1 MFATSFKNVLLY
13 DQLSCQLRVEGLPD
27 LSAGQSGDQV
37 GILTGWTLR
46 WAGRP
51 ELEGERDHLEA
62 LLAAVLPYARNLVS
76 GLARP
81 CGPTQGPIWIA
92 PAENGGHTLHLVS
105 RQEGNPTLD
114 VPLDDAE
121 LADLVRVLD
130 QMRTDP
136 RNHLALVAPP
146 LRPLKARELIRRI
159 PLRRRLVPPL
169 GGMAALTLAGA
180 LAFLVPPPSPSPRR
194 GAEASPAARP
204 ADRSAPRSTTPLIPP
219 GTTPVGGQP

>member
-27 LSAGQSGDQV
+27 LSAGQSGDAL

-46 WAGRP
+46 WPGRP

-62 LLAAVLPYARNLVS
+62 LMAAVLPYARDQVS

-81 CGPTQGPIWIA
+81 SGPSQGPIWIA
-92 PAENGGHTLHLVS
+92 PAGEGAHTLHLLS

-130 QMRTDP
+130 QLRLDP
-136 RNHLALVAPP
+136 RNQLALAAPS
-146 LRPLKARELIRRI
+146 LRPLKARELIRRV
-159 PLRRRLVPPL
+159 PLHRRLVAPL
-169 GGMAALTLAGA
+169 GGAAALALAGI
-180 LAFLVPPPSPSPRR
+180 LAFLVPPPNPSPRR
-194 GAEASPAARP
+194 AAEASPAARP
-204 ADRSAPRSTTPLIPP
+204 SERSAPA
-219 GTTPVGGQP
+219 QPSGSRPAGSQR

>member
-27 LSAGQSGDQV
+27 LSAGQSGDDV
-37 GILTGWTLR
+37 GILTGWSLR

-76 GLARP
+76 DLARSS
-81 CGPTQGPIWIA
+81 GPTQGPIWIA
-92 PAENGGHTLHLVS
+92 PAENGAHTLHLVS

-130 QMRTDP
+130 QLLGDS
-136 RNHLALVAPP
+136 RNQLALAAPP
-146 LRPLKARELIRRI
+146 LRPLKARELIRRV
-159 PLRRRLVPPL
+159 PLRRRLLPPL
-169 GGMAALTLAGA
+169 GGVAALALAGV
-180 LAFLVPPPSPSPRR
+180 LAFLVPPPSSSPRR
-194 GAEASPAARP
+194 GTEASPAARATDP
-204 ADRSAPRSTTPLIPP
+204 RAPRSAPRTPSGPTPL
-219 GTTPVGGQP
+219 GGQP

>member
-1 MFATSFKNVLLY
+1 MFATSFQNVLLY
-13 DQLSCQLRVEGLPD
+13 DQLSCQLRLEGLPD
-27 LSAGQSGDQV
+27 LSAGQSGNDL

-46 WAGRP
+46 WPGRP

-76 GLARP
+76 DLARP
-81 CGPTQGPIWIA
+81 CGPTQGPIWIG
-92 PAENGGHTLHLVS
+92 PAENGGHTLHLLS

-130 QMRTDP
+130 QMRGDP
-136 RNHLALVAPP
+136 RNHLALAAPP

-169 GGMAALTLAGA
+169 GGVAALALAGV
-180 LAFLVPPPSPSPRR
+180 LSFLVPPPSPSPRR
-194 GAEASPAARP
+194 GTAEASPAARP
-204 ADRSAPRSTTPLIPP
+204 ADPSDPRSAPGPA
-219 GTTPVGGQP
+219 PVGGQP